1 MTDDLRTISII
12 LCSPLGLPPEEQR
25 TVPLSTDEFNF
36 VGTCLWS
43 RLHLKPTAFLD
54 TDPKSL
60 CHQLELDDLL
70 SARIVRLLAR
80 AGNLAFDQSSVAATG
95 ISIVS
100 RKQNEYPAALKTNL
114 GKLCPPVMFMA
125 GSADDFP
132 SNIIAIA
139 PFAQQQNALPF
150 AEALIAQHHH
160 SPVAYA
166 VDFDHAVTGILMAHQ
181 DMRYMRLY
189 VTTQKPLHGLIRQK
203 TYRTAIQ
210 NRTLVLI
217 SLTHPLSNN
226 IQSAHKNL
234 WIGFSAHIIH
244 ALDDQTYALQSLTP
258 EQIQRLYT
266 ESTHVD
272 HVAFEPGAGEP
283 ILLEDL
289 RQHSFDTL
297 ISGKHAEQT
306 QNGTNRIN
314 VAEETDLFDPTAG
327 KPILLDDLRLHSFDT
342 LISGTHAEQTQNGTD
357 RINVAEETDLLSI
370 QYVGESTQKK
380 PKPPKPKSGIKR
392 TCKNTS
398 CNSQQVNNSQQ
409 EKLL

>member
-25 TVPLSTDEFNF
+25 TVPLLTDEFNF

-60 CHQLELDDLL
+60 CYQLELDDLL

-114 GKLCPPVMFMA
+114 GKLCPPVLFMA
-125 GSADDFP
+125 GSADEFP

-166 VDFDHAVTGILMAHQ
+166 VDLDHAVTEILMAHQ
-181 DMRYMRLY
+181 NMRNMRLY
-189 VTTQKPLHGLIRQK
+189 VTTQKPLQGLIRQK

-210 NRTLVLI
+210 NGTLVLI

-226 IQSAHKNL
+226 TQSTHKNL

-272 HVAFEPGAGEP
+272 HVPFDLTAVKPK
-283 ILLEDL
+283 LLDDL
-289 RQHSFDTL
+289 RLHSFDTL
-297 ISGKHAEQT
+297 ILRTHAEQT
-306 QNGTNRIN
+306 QNGIDRVS
-314 VAEETDLFDPTAG
+314 VAEETVLFDSTAG

-342 LISGTHAEQTQNGTD
+342 LILGTHTEQTKNGTD
-357 RINVAEETDLLSI
+357 SINVAEETDLLSI
-370 QYVGESTQKK
+370 QYVEESTQKK
-380 PKPPKPKSGIKR
+380 PTPQKPESGIKR
-392 TCKNTS
+392 TRKKKPD
-398 CNSQQVNNSQQ
+398 NSQQESNSQQ
-409 EKLL
+409 EKF